1 MKSTHFR
8 AITID
13 IMLLKST
20 LRRDGLQKTFA
31 VFGGFF
37 YVQNTNNI
45 LNFFYPVLI
54 NNLIA
59 WYFVATV
66 ITIHFDH

>member
-1 MKSTHFR
+1 MHEKHAFSCIHNR
-8 AITID
+8 YHDA
-13 IMLLKST
+13 